1 MCAAKKDS
9 CVSSCASVLVRTQAV
24 VNSSKHHL
32 MGRRI
37 GARKPTCLERQYV
50 WSTAV
55 QPQSTAAASKTAV
68 QQQCSTAVQQQ
79 RSAAAA
85 AARTVVG
92 CSSSGTA
99 VKQRSAQ
106 VLHSSSGDC
115 CMCALV

>member
-9 CVSSCASVLVRTQAV
+9 CVSCCASVLVRTQVV
-24 VNSSKHHL
+24 VNSSKQHL

-37 GARKPTCLERQYV
+37 GARKPICLERQYE

-55 QPQSTAAASKTAV
+55 QPRSTAAALKTAV

-85 AARTVVG
+85 ARTAVG

-106 VLHSSSGDC
+106 VLHSNSGDC
-115 CMCALV
+115 CMCELV